1 MMRSIEE
8 EEFEGNKSQG
18 SHHVGFASDTKKSKE
33 KLNMAEL
40 RASHKKLQDKI
51 AESQKKV
58 LEEGL
63 RRQRLSSNIDREQVR
78 KSITNLELGTDA
90 TEMRESA

>member
-18 SHHVGFASDTKKSKE
+18 SVHVGFASDTKKSKE

-40 RASHKKLQDKI
+40 R
-51 AESQKKV
+51 E
-58 LEEGL
+58 
-63 RRQRLSSNIDREQVR
+63 
-78 KSITNLELGTDA
+78 
-90 TEMRESA
+90 